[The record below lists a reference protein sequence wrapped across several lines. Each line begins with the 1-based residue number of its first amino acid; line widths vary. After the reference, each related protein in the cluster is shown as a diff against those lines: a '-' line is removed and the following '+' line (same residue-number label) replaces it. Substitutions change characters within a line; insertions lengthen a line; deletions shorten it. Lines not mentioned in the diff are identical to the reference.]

1 MNDRHAL
8 PQFATTSDGLRIAY
22 YIDDF
27 TDPWIDPPS
36 LFLLHSA
43 MSSSRRMAAMVP
55 HLARRFRVV
64 RVDLRG
70 HGATEVPR
78 GDQKLSLERLTQ
90 DVLDV
95 MAHLEIL
102 KAHFLGASGGG
113 YIAQQLA
120 IHHPARVSS
129 ILLFAS
135 RPGFKDSNGAAWI
148 PEMERTGLR
157 AFIARTIEER
167 LPLGQ
172 VSQGQVDWFL
182 DEISRNNESFV
193 RRFVQYM
200 TTQYWMSDLSNI
212 ACPALIVAPKGDA
225 IGNASAYQE
234 MHGLIRGS
242 ELITYDQ
249 SHHNIT
255 DYMPDRCAADA
266 LEFLLRRAV
275 PASAARQVSSA

>member
-1 MNDRHAL
+1 MNDRHTL
-8 PQFATTSDGLRIAY
+8 PRFTTTGDGLRIAY
-22 YIDDF
+22 YVDDF
-27 TDPWIDPPS
+27 TDPWIEPPS

-55 HLARRFRVV
+55 HFARRFRVV

-70 HGATEVPR
+70 HGATDVPR
-78 GDQKLSLERLTQ
+78 GDQELNLERLTR

-95 MAHLEIL
+95 MAHLEIS

-120 IHHPARVSS
+120 IHHAACVSS

-135 RPGFKDSNGAAWI
+135 RPGFRDSNGAGWI

-167 LPLGQ
+167 LPVGQ
-172 VSQGQVDWFL
+172 VSQAQVDWFL
-182 DEISRNNESFV
+182 DEMSRNDESFV
-193 RRFVQYM
+193 RRFVGYM
-200 TTQYWMSDLSNI
+200 TTQYWMSDLARIS
-212 ACPALIVAPKGDA
+212 CPTLIVAPRGDA

-234 MHGLIRGS
+234 MHRLIRGS
-242 ELITYDQ
+242 ELVTYDQ
-249 SHHNIT
+249 GHHNIT
-255 DYMPDRCAADA
+255 DYLPDRCAHDA
-266 LEFLLRRAV
+266 LDFLLRRAS
-275 PASAARQVSSA
+275 PAGA